1 MFEHYNYFKNYETRD
16 TRFYLALQGL
26 SKGNMSQ
33 GLYDAF
39 GNYVPKEL
47 PYNLENALRA
57 YNFAIIDLGLYL
69 DTHPDEANVKTLYDQ
84 YVAKFNEIKETY
96 KKQNKMLDLKSP
108 NKDKTWTWSKKF
120 PWEGEM

>member
-39 GNYVPKEL
+39 RNYVPKEL

-69 DTHPDEANVKTLYDQ
+69 DTHPEDHSFRSQTDNNQNTLYTLILQ
-84 YVAKFNEIKETY
+84 LTNNQPRMNSLVQATALVPCNVVF
-96 KKQNKMLDLKSP
+96 LL
-108 NKDKTWTWSKKF
+108 
-120 PWEGEM
+120 